1 MLLEGAG
8 DEEARKKIK
17 DLSSEDLN
25 ERFEKYKA
33 GKTSRLDPRRLATR
47 FLSYSRRGR

>member
-8 DEEARKKIK
+8 DEEARQKIK

-33 GKTSRLDPRRLATR
+33 GKKARAYPSPFRVASRFP
-47 FLSYSRRGR
+47 SYTT